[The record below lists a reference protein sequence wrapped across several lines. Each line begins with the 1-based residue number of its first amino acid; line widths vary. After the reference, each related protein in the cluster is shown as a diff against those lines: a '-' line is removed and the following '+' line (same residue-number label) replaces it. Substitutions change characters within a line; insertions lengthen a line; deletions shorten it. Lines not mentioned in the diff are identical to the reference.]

1 MAEAS
6 AGQCIVTICT
16 STHTKAEVIERVIEV
31 EKPSPALDL
40 LRSID
45 VDNLTPRQALEQLY
59 ALKEQL
65 NA

>member
-1 MAEAS
+1 VVE
-6 AGQCIVTICT
+6 T
-16 STHTKAEVIERVIEV
+16 EVIERLVEV
-31 EKPSPALDL
+31 EKPSPALEA
-40 LRSID
+40 LRQLD

>member
-1 MAEAS
+1 LAEAE
-6 AGQCIVTICT
+6 I
-16 STHTKAEVIERVIEV
+16 IERVIEV

-65 NA
+65 NS